1 MPVHSIFI
9 KYYNEVCETGSI
21 RKAAR
26 NLHVAYSAI
35 SRQIS
40 KGEDELGVM
49 LFIRQPSGV
58 KLTPAGKLLQQHIS
72 RTLVDAK
79 RTFREMQALNPLTTG
94 RITIIGQESII
105 DRFLP
110 PVLKTLSMQFPNIA
124 IEIKTDSGKKLIDRL
139 NEGQADIA
147 VAFDPPTS
155 PDIKVISAHDF
166 SVGAVVANGHELAD
180 KKTVTLKD
188 CFQYP
193 LILPDTSWPL
203 RDIIDALTLKSD
215 GDPHILYSSNSIE
228 FLRQMLLNRG
238 NVGFQTVVGIEAAIE
253 RGKMVHIPLY
263 ENRLITQ
270 VLAICVRKNTITNP
284 ALPKG
289 LFHQAFKQALEL
301 LGNRIV
307 EYSQEV
313 SDKN

>member
-1 MPVHSIFI
+1 M
-9 KYYNEVCETGSI
+9 
-21 RKAAR
+21 
-26 NLHVAYSAI
+26 
-35 SRQIS
+35 
-40 KGEDELGVM
+40 
-49 LFIRQPSGV
+49 
-58 KLTPAGKLLQQHIS
+58 PAGKLLQQHIT
-72 RTLVDAK
+72 RTLVDAE
-79 RTFREMQALNPLTTG
+79 RTFREMQPLNPLTTG

-110 PVLKTLSMQFPNIA
+110 PVLKTLSLRFPNIA
-124 IEIKTDSGKKLIDRL
+124 IAIKTDSGKKLIDRL

-147 VAFDPPTS
+147 IAFDPPAS
-155 PDIKVISAHDF
+155 PDIEVITAQEF
-166 SVGAVVANGHELAD
+166 SVGAVVASDHELAS

-203 RDIIDALTLKSD
+203 RDIIDALTLKSG
-215 GDPHILYSSNSIE
+215 GDPHVLYSSNSIE
-228 FLRQMLLNRG
+228 FLRQMLVNRG

-270 VLAICVRKNTITNP
+270 VLAVCVRKHAATNR
-284 ALPKG
+284 
-289 LFHQAFKQALEL
+289 AFNQALEL
-301 LGNRIV
+301 LGDRIV